1 MNFSDKGLHAA
12 SRTNAERNASRF
24 RDAESRRHARCYFV
38 ACTIVRAP
46 GINRLPSST
55 KGARCCPANE
65 VQHENISSRR
75 KEPPWRSLTGARR
88 SRCPAVKLRALAIK
102 PNVNCVIAPRR
113 GSVLGTRGGR
123 DRAISCFLTA
133 RIPFLSSRC
142 YPFPLRPRRARG
154 NSKRSFL
161 DLANTW

>member
-1 MNFSDKGLHAA
+1 MHNCA
-12 SRTNAERNASRF
+12 
-24 RDAESRRHARCYFV
+24 
-38 ACTIVRAP
+38 

-102 PNVNCVIAPRR
+102 PNVNCVIAPCR

-154 NSKRSFL
+154 NVSAPCSTWQTPGKCNVVADNSFARFFRQFFRKFRIWL
-161 DLANTW
+161 KIIEGASI

>member
-1 MNFSDKGLHAA
+1 MNFPHIRVCYTSK
-12 SRTNAERNASRF
+12 TNAEKNAGGF
-24 RDAESRRHARCYFV
+24 RDAESQRASRSRYSV
-38 ACTIVRAP
+38 TCTIVRAP

-102 PNVNCVIAPRR
+102 PNVNCVIAPCR
-113 GSVLGTRGGR
+113 GSVPGTRGGR

-154 NSKRSFL
+154 NVSV
-161 DLANTW
+161 